1 MTDSDMMIFGSYT
14 FEKKDCDD
22 EYDGHDGDEDGFEYD
37 DYEHENYS
45 VMMMDD
51 DNESNTSDDT
61 EKNF

>member
-1 MTDSDMMIFGSYT
+1 MNMMAMMGLRL
-14 FEKKDCDD
+14 K
-22 EYDGHDGDEDGFEYD
+22 YD